1 MLATLLA
8 AAFVDRIGMSGPRG
22 CETWN
27 PDGADVPPDGRVF
40 FPDWPRFSRADRPSR
55 FVLAAST
62 LLPADLPADPSR
74 IAVVL
79 GSRTGCLDAD
89 RMFAVSRAE
98 RPLPSV
104 YSRTLPST
112 PGAELAIRRGLRGP
126 NHAIVQDAAPGLRA
140 VAAAMAEIASGACDA
155 AIAGEYDAV
164 AGTPGSGWAC
174 LLLLGRPDL
183 PGPATIRV
191 ARTPSGACDAVP
203 ARSPL
208 MDLIDFLYDPD
219 APPACEI
226 AVRGAGSRLELSV
239 VRERGA
245 P

>member
-1 MLATLLA
+1 MRATLLA
-8 AAFVDRIGMSGPRG
+8 AAFVDRTRMSGPAGRD
-22 CETWN
+22 TWN

-62 LLPADLPADPSR
+62 LLPADLPGDPSR

-89 RMFAVSRAE
+89 RTFAASRAD

-112 PGAELAIRRGLRGP
+112 PGAELAILRGLRGP
-126 NHAIVQDAAPGLRA
+126 NFAIVQDAAPGLRA
-140 VAAAMAEIASGACDA
+140 VAAAISELSSRNCAA
-155 AIAGEYDAV
+155 AIAGEFDAV
-164 AGTPGSGWAC
+164 AGEPGSGWAC

-183 PGPATIRV
+183 SGPATIRV
-191 ARTPSGACDAVP
+191 VRTPTDACDAVP
-203 ARSPL
+203 PRSPL
-208 MDLIDFLYDPD
+208 MDLVGFLYDPA
-219 APPACEI
+219 APTAIDVKAC
-226 AVRGAGSRLELSV
+226 GAGSRLVLSV
-239 VRERGA
+239 ARERGT